1 MSYNISA
8 YMIYLALM
16 VFIIVYV
23 GRYFYTNGRIF
34 ILSLLNHDIKLADQI
49 NKLLLLAYYLF
60 NIGYAFTTVRHWQK
74 VSNMETL
81 FSSLATNMGK
91 LILILAFTHYL
102 NMLTIYYLSKS
113 KPYTITNKSFHV

>member
-1 MSYNISA
+1 M
-8 YMIYLALM
+8 
-16 VFIIVYV
+16 

-102 NMLTIYYLSKS
+102 NMLAIYYLSKS